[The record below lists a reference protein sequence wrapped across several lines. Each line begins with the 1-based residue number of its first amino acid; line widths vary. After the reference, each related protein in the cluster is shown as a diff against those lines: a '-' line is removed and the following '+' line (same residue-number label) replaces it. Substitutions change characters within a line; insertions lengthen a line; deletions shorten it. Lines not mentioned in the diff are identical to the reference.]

1 MHGVVEH
8 IDRHLDEPLDL
19 ETLAG
24 VAHFSPFHFHR
35 LFSAWMGEALGEYVR
50 RRRLEIAAQR
60 LISQPAVPV
69 LQVALSVGFGSTEAF
84 ARAFKTRFGLTP
96 SSWRVAGYGNRGQ
109 LNRKPDQAAAAAW
122 RNDDEVSKTY
132 SREASMNVKLVD
144 RQPAT
149 IAYLRH
155 VGPYGREL
163 SRFWQDTVYPWM
175 ETNHLLGRPRF
186 GISLDDPG
194 ITAPEK
200 CRYDAAVEVEP
211 GFVGA
216 GKHLKTSLPGG
227 KYAAASF
234 RGTAGEIGDAWMAL
248 LRDWL
253 PGSGLQ
259 LDARPLFEYYAPEM
273 TMDQETGAFQCD
285 ICIPVTTL

>member
-1 MHGVVEH
+1 MHRVVEH
-8 IDRHLDEPLDL
+8 IDRHLDEPLEL

-35 LFSAWMGEALGEYVR
+35 LFSAWMGETLGEYVR

-60 LISQPAVPV
+60 LVSQPAVPV
-69 LQVALSVGFGSTEAF
+69 LQVALSVGFASAEAF
-84 ARAFKTRFGLTP
+84 ARAFKTRFGSAP
-96 SSWRVAGYGNRGQ
+96 SSWRVSEDSNRGQ
-109 LNRKPDQAAAAAW
+109 VNRKPDQAAAPAP
-122 RNDDEVSKTY
+122 RKDEVSKY
-132 SREASMNVKLVD
+132 LQEASMNVKLVD
-144 RQPAT
+144 RQPT
-149 IAYLRH
+149 TVAYLRH
-155 VGPYGREL
+155 VGPYGPEL
-163 SRFWQDTVYPWM
+163 SDFWQESVYPWM
-175 ETNHLLGRPRF
+175 QTNHLLGRPRY

-211 GFVGA
+211 GFIGA
-216 GKHLKTSLPGG
+216 GQHLTTSIPGG

-234 RGTAGEIGDAWMAL
+234 RGTGAELGDAWMAL

-259 LDARPLFEYYAPEM
+259 LDARSLFEYYGPDM
-273 TMDQETGAFQCD
+273 TMDQETGAFECE
-285 ICIPVTTL
+285 ICIPVTKL

>member
-1 MHGVVEH
+1 MHRVVEH
-8 IDRHLDEPLDL
+8 IDQHLDEPLEL

-35 LFSAWMGEALGEYVR
+35 LFSAWMGETLGEYVR

-60 LISQPAVPV
+60 LVSQPAVPV
-69 LQVALSVGFGSTEAF
+69 LQVALSVGFASAEAF
-84 ARAFKTRFGLTP
+84 ARAFKTRFGSAP
-96 SSWRVAGYGNRGQ
+96 SSWRVSEDSNRGQ
-109 LNRKPDQAAAAAW
+109 ANRKPDQAAAPAS
-122 RNDDEVSKTY
+122 RKDEVSKY
-132 SREASMNVKLVD
+132 LQEASMNVKLVD
-144 RQPAT
+144 RQPT
-149 IAYLRH
+149 TVAYLRH
-155 VGPYGREL
+155 VGPYGPEL
-163 SRFWQDTVYPWM
+163 SDFWQESVYPWM
-175 ETNHLLGRPRF
+175 QTNHLLGRPRY

-211 GFVGA
+211 GFIGA
-216 GKHLKTSLPGG
+216 GQHLTTSIPGG

-234 RGTAGEIGDAWMAL
+234 RGTGAELGDAWMAL

-259 LDARPLFEYYAPEM
+259 LDARPLFEYYGPDM
-273 TMDQETGAFQCD
+273 TMDQETGTFQCE
-285 ICIPVTTL
+285 IYVPVTTL

>member
-1 MHGVVEH
+1 MHRVVEH
-8 IDRHLDEPLDL
+8 IDQHLDEPLEL

-35 LFSAWMGEALGEYVR
+35 LFSAWMGETLGEYVR

-60 LISQPAVPV
+60 LVSQPAVPV
-69 LQVALSVGFGSTEAF
+69 LQVALSVGFASAEAF
-84 ARAFKTRFGLTP
+84 ARAFKTRFGSAP
-96 SSWRVAGYGNRGQ
+96 SSWRVSEDSNRGQ
-109 LNRKPDQAAAAAW
+109 ANRKPDQAAAPAP
-122 RNDDEVSKTY
+122 RKDEVSKY
-132 SREASMNVKLVD
+132 LQEASMNVKLVD
-144 RQPAT
+144 RQPT
-149 IAYLRH
+149 TVAYLRH
-155 VGPYGREL
+155 VGPYGPEL
-163 SRFWQDTVYPWM
+163 SDFWQATVYPWM
-175 ETNHLLGRPRF
+175 QTNHLLGRPRY

-211 GFVGA
+211 GFIGA
-216 GKHLKTSLPGG
+216 GQHLTTSIPGG

-234 RGTAGEIGDAWMAL
+234 RGTGAELGDAWMAL

-259 LDARPLFEYYAPEM
+259 LDARPLFEYYGPDM
-273 TMDQETGAFQCD
+273 TMDQETGTFQCE
-285 ICIPVTTL
+285 IYVPVTTL

>member
-1 MHGVVEH
+1 MHRVVEH
-8 IDRHLDEPLDL
+8 IDQHLDEPLEL

-35 LFSAWMGEALGEYVR
+35 LFSAWMGETLGEYVR

-60 LISQPAVPV
+60 LVSQPAVPV
-69 LQVALSVGFGSTEAF
+69 LQVALSVGFASAEAF
-84 ARAFKTRFGLTP
+84 ARAFKTRFGSAP
-96 SSWRVAGYGNRGQ
+96 SSWRVSEDSNRGQ
-109 LNRKPDQAAAAAW
+109 ANRKPDQAAAQA
-122 RNDDEVSKTY
+122 RRKDEVSKY
-132 SREASMNVKLVD
+132 LQEASMNVKLVD
-144 RQPAT
+144 RQPT
-149 IAYLRH
+149 TVAYLRH
-155 VGPYGREL
+155 VGPYGPEL
-163 SRFWQDTVYPWM
+163 SDFWQATVYPWM
-175 ETNHLLGRPRF
+175 QTNHLLGRPRY

-211 GFVGA
+211 GFIGA
-216 GKHLKTSLPGG
+216 GQHLTTSIPGG

-234 RGTAGEIGDAWMAL
+234 RGTGAELGDAWMAL

-259 LDARPLFEYYAPEM
+259 LDARPLFEYYGPDM
-273 TMDQETGAFQCD
+273 TMDQETGTFQCE
-285 ICIPVTTL
+285 IYVPVTTL

>member
-1 MHGVVEH
+1 MHRVVEH
-8 IDRHLDEPLDL
+8 IDRHLDEPLEL

-35 LFSAWMGEALGEYVR
+35 LFSAWMGETLGEYVR

-60 LISQPAVPV
+60 LVSQPAVPV
-69 LQVALSVGFGSTEAF
+69 LQVALSVGFASAEAF
-84 ARAFKTRFGLTP
+84 ARAFKTRFGSAP
-96 SSWRVAGYGNRGQ
+96 SSWRVSEDSNRGQ
-109 LNRKPDQAAAAAW
+109 ANRKPDQAAAPAP
-122 RNDDEVSKTY
+122 RKDEVSKY
-132 SREASMNVKLVD
+132 LQEASMNVKLVD
-144 RQPAT
+144 RQPT
-149 IAYLRH
+149 TVAYLRH
-155 VGPYGREL
+155 VGPYGPEL
-163 SRFWQDTVYPWM
+163 SDFWQESVYPWM
-175 ETNHLLGRPRF
+175 QTNHLLGRPRY

-211 GFVGA
+211 GFIGA
-216 GKHLKTSLPGG
+216 GQHLTTSIPGG

-234 RGTAGEIGDAWMAL
+234 RGTGAELGDAWMAL

-259 LDARPLFEYYAPEM
+259 LDARPLFEYYGPDM
-273 TMDQETGAFQCD
+273 TMDQETGAFECE
-285 ICIPVTTL
+285 ICIPVTKL